1 MNLFGFAVPVHVS
14 LSPVFLTRADVCPG
28 LFFCLQ
34 EKLFLEKKMENL
46 LAIFFTVLITDFV
59 AEFGD
64 KTQLL
69 LIGMTSKYKMRD
81 IFLGTLFANVVLNA
95 IAVFIGGALNEI
107 LNSFLWAVKFVAA
120 AAFIYFAVTA
130 LKNDDDDEEEGTDS
144 RIKFAPLAVFCTF
157 FVAELGD
164 KTQLT
169 AVTFGAN
176 YGMSMVF
183 VVFLACSIGLFAA
196 DIIGMLIGCFLKAK
210 APDGILKVLSFALF
224 AGFGVFTVYQALGLL
239 QARLSEKG
247 SQAVVPVGPVMAA
260 VVVAFAGLCLL
271 QLWLNK
277 RADKSSRA

>member
-1 MNLFGFAVPVHVS
+1 
-14 LSPVFLTRADVCPG
+14 
-28 LFFCLQ
+28 
-34 EKLFLEKKMENL
+34 MENL

-224 AGFGVFTVYQALGLL
+224 AGFGLFTVYQALGLL

-247 SQAVVPVGPVMAA
+247 AQAVVPVWPVMAA
-260 VVVAFAGLCLL
+260 VAVVFAGLCLL

-277 RADKSSRA
+277 KADKSSRA